1 MQQYRGYA
9 SMMGHVRA
17 IVPQDDVAERVRE
30 FFRLY
35 GEALEVACAL
45 PVMTRLRCVSQL
57 GAKYNTVAHPL
68 TMPVEVNGALAQL
81 KPVPVMSR
89 WQHSRA
95 VASHA
100 IAIGLRLG
108 WEHKRVLESALGAL
122 CHDLGHPMFS
132 HAVEPVLARYGL
144 PNHEMSGQALVQSD
158 ARLRSLL
165 AHLDVS
171 VDRVVAVTQEQG
183 DAGAVQNVADTLAY
197 VEHDSTV
204 TGAGQ
209 QVDQFSRRVVET
221 IEGVA
226 HSVLQVREM
235 VPLAELLSLRAG
247 LSVYL
252 YEHPVNRMC
261 NTALVALCE
270 YLIVHRHL
278 TPEQVA
284 YGIDADLWT
293 AVDALKNAVPDWV
306 ASIIALLRGAPEEL
320 ARWSLKPGV
329 DTSAFYGAGT
339 LHALNLGR
347 KSYRIVLPSGLDHT
361 LRTDPAMFPKHLGFQ
376 YTLVFLG

>member
-1 MQQYRGYA
+1 MA
-9 SMMGHVRA
+9 GHVRA
-17 IVPQDDVAERVRE
+17 MVPQEAVAERAQK
-30 FFRLY
+30 FFQVY
-35 GEALEVACAL
+35 GDALELVCAL
-45 PVMTRLRCVSQL
+45 PVMNRLRCVSQL

-81 KPVPVMSR
+81 RPVPLMSR

-95 VASHA
+95 VAAHA

-132 HAVEPVLARYGL
+132 HVVEPVLARYGL
-144 PNHEMSGQALVQSD
+144 PNHEASGQALVQTD

-171 VDRVVAVTQEQG
+171 ADRVVAVMAEQG

-197 VEHDSTV
+197 VEHDSMV
-204 TGAGQ
+204 TGSSLHIDRFSQ
-209 QVDQFSRRVVET
+209 QVVEV
-221 IEGVA
+221 IEGVV
-226 HSVLQVREM
+226 HGVLYVREM
-235 VPLAELLSLRAG
+235 TPLAQLLSQRAG
-247 LSVYL
+247 LSVFL

-261 NTALVALCE
+261 NAALVALCE
-270 YLIVHRHL
+270 YLIVHGHL

-284 YGIDADLWT
+284 HGIDADLWS
-293 AVDALKNAVPDWV
+293 AVDSHNGSVPDWV
-306 ASIIALLRGAPEEL
+306 ASIAALLRGAPEEL
-320 ARWSLKPGV
+320 ARWGLKPGV

-339 LHALNLGR
+339 LHAPHLGR
-347 KSYRIVLPSGLDHT
+347 KSYRVMLPSGLDHT
-361 LRTDPAMFPKHLGFQ
+361 LRTDPAMLPKHLGFQ